1 MTLLKPMVGRLWLTS
16 WLRSR
21 EAHYRTEGHRVTEQL
36 RYQDASYFTGM
47 ADAFKE
53 VRQEIRR

>member
-21 EAHYRTEGHRVTEQL
+21 EAHYRAEEHRVAKQL
-36 RYQDASYFTGM
+36 RYEDANYFGGM
-47 ADAFKE
+47 VDAFKE